1 MRNKRLIVAGV
12 LTALGVA
19 VPTVAQE
26 GSATLEEGIVTAE
39 KREANLQD
47 AAVAVAAYQ
56 GDLLQAM
63 DINDAQSLILADPSM
78 SFSRAGGE
86 GQIFIRGVG
95 SNLLGIGQD
104 SSVAIHQ
111 DGVYLGRPHLVLS
124 QFLDVERVEVLRGP
138 QGTLYGRNATAGV
151 INVISRKP
159 TEETEGY
166 VRGYLGN
173 FDRKEIEAAVGGP
186 ISDTA
191 G

>member
-1 MRNKRLIVAGV
+1 MRNKRLVVAGV

-26 GSATLEEGIVTAE
+26 GSATLEEVIVTAE

-86 GQIFIRGVG
+86 GRSSFAAWGPTCWVSAKTPVSRFIRTACT
-95 SNLLGIGQD
+95 SADRIWRFR
-104 SSVAIHQ
+104 SSSM
-111 DGVYLGRPHLVLS
+111 LS
-124 QFLDVERVEVLRGP
+124 EWKYCAALKARFMA
-138 QGTLYGRNATAGV
+138 ATRRQA
-151 INVISRKP
+151 
-159 TEETEGY
+159 
-166 VRGYLGN
+166 
-173 FDRKEIEAAVGGP
+173 
-186 ISDTA
+186 
-191 G
+191 

>member
-1 MRNKRLIVAGV
+1 MRNQRLIVSGLSA
-12 LTALGVA
+12 ALGFA
-19 VPTVAQE
+19 APLMAQE
-26 GSATLEEGIVTAE
+26 EGRALEEVIVTAE

-56 GDLLQAM
+56 GDFLQEM
-63 DINDAQSLILADPSM
+63 NINDAQAMILADPSM

-111 DGVYLGRPHLVLS
+111 DGVYLGRPHLALS

-159 TEETEGY
+159 TE
-166 VRGYLGN
+166 
-173 FDRKEIEAAVGGP
+173 
-186 ISDTA
+186 
-191 G
+191 